1 MRMARKDKMKVGFLG
16 FGEVAST
23 LSEGLLA
30 HGVDVS
36 TCLEGRSQRSVE
48 LAKSS
53 GVGLFD
59 SLTELYE
66 SSDILLS
73 AVVPAEA
80 VSMAA
85 KVGVGGFDGVYVDLN
100 NVSPD
105 TVKEAF
111 SHITNGKTVDGAIMG
126 GIKNGLGTPI
136 IASGEFAEDFA
147 ELNQYGMNIEV
158 IGTEPGQASG
168 LKMLRSAYTKG
179 VSALLFETLYPAYK
193 MGVDEV
199 LLRYLNQTE
208 GPHFKEASISRL
220 KSSALHAQRRAQ
232 EMSEVH
238 QFLSQYEDPVI
249 TPATE
254 EFFHN
259 LLDKIGQIPEKPAD
273 YLEIFDKID
282 EKDDQKARLSKGRNK

>member
-1 MRMARKDKMKVGFLG
+1 MVRKNTLKVGFLG

-23 LSEGLLA
+23 LSNGLLA
-30 HGVDVS
+30 QGVEIS

-48 LAKSS
+48 LAKST
-53 GVGLFD
+53 GVNLFD
-59 SLTELYE
+59 SLTELCE

-80 VSMAA
+80 VSVA
-85 KVGVGGFDGVYVDLN
+85 KTVGGSFDGVFVDLN
-100 NVSPD
+100 NVSPG

-136 IASGEFAEDFA
+136 IASGEFAADFA

-249 TPATE
+249 TPA
-254 EFFHN
+254 
-259 LLDKIGQIPEKPAD
+259 I
-273 YLEIFDKID
+273 
-282 EKDDQKARLSKGRNK
+282 

>member
-1 MRMARKDKMKVGFLG
+1 MVLKNTLKVGFLG

-23 LSEGLLA
+23 LSEGLLSS
-30 HGVDVS
+30 GVEVS
-36 TCLEGRSQRSVE
+36 TCIDGRSQRSME
-48 LAKSS
+48 LAKSC

-59 SLTELYE
+59 SLTELSE

-73 AVVPAEA
+73 VVIPAEA
-80 VSMAA
+80 VSVAA
-85 KVGVGGFDGVYVDLN
+85 KVGGGFEGVYVDLN
-100 NVSPD
+100 NVSPG

-111 SHITNGKTVDGAIMG
+111 RHIPNGKTVDGAIMD

-158 IGTEPGQASG
+158 IGPEPGQASG

-193 MGVDEV
+193 MGVDKV
-199 LLRYLNQTE
+199 LLRYLSQTE
-208 GPHFKEASISRL
+208 GPHFKDASISRL

-249 TPATE
+249 TPATM

-259 LLDKIGQIPEKPAD
+259 LLDKIGQIPEKPVD
-273 YLEIFDKID
+273 YREIFDKID
-282 EKDDQKARLSKGRNK
+282 KKDDQKARLSKGRNK

>member
-1 MRMARKDKMKVGFLG
+1 MIRKNQIKLGFLG

-30 HGVDVS
+30 RGVEVS

-53 GVGLFD
+53 GVDVFD
-59 SLTELYE
+59 SLTELVE

-73 AVVPAEA
+73 VVVPAEA
-80 VSMAA
+80 VGVAA
-85 KVGVGGFDGVYVDLN
+85 KVGGGGFDGVYVDLN
-100 NVSPD
+100 NVSPG

-199 LLRYLNQTE
+199 LLRYLSQTE

-273 YLEIFDKID
+273 YREIFDKID

>member
-1 MRMARKDKMKVGFLG
+1 MVRKNQIKLGFIG

-23 LSEGLLA
+23 LSNGLLV
-30 HGVDVS
+30 HGVEVS

-48 LAKSS
+48 LAKSV

-59 SLTELYE
+59 SLTELVE

-80 VSMAA
+80 VSVAK
-85 KVGVGGFDGVYVDLN
+85 KVGEGFEGVYVDLN
-100 NVSPD
+100 NVSPG

-111 SHITNGKTVDGAIMG
+111 SHIPNGKTVDGAIMG

-199 LLRYLNQTE
+199 LLRYLSQTE

-220 KSSALHAQRRAQ
+220 KSSALHAKRRAQ

-273 YLEIFDKID
+273 YREIFDKID
-282 EKDDQKARLSKGRNK
+282 KKDDQKARLSKGRNK